1 MIVQLNASNNRL
13 VTGITIYPTSEEYNR
28 LQFYPNSIIVD
39 TNLITEDFDLYEV
52 LDGKTPTLIEGW
64 ETIKAN
70 RLAEYEAEEAR
81 IQAEEAAI
89 SIRAERNAKL
99 TESDWTQMPD
109 YTSET
114 KESWAIYRQAL
125 RDITTH
131 TNFPNLEDADWPVKP
146 S

>member
-1 MIVQLNASNNRL
+1 MKAHIVENNTIINTIEVESLDVMENL
-13 VTGITIYPTSEEYNR
+13 VEA
-28 LQFYPNSIIVD
+28 
-39 TNLITEDFDLYEV
+39 
-52 LDGKTPTLIEGW
+52 IEGSIGW
-64 ETIKAN
+64 SYINGVASPPIPDF
-70 RLAEYEAEEAR
+70 LEEK
-81 IQAEEAAI
+81 
-89 SIRAERNAKL
+89 IRTERNFLLAD
-99 TESDWTQMPD
+99 SDWTQMPD

>member
-1 MIVQLNASNNRL
+1 MIVQLDASNRL
-13 VTGITIYPTSEEYNR
+13 VTGITIYPASEEYNR
-28 LQFYPNSIIVD
+28 LQFYPNAIIVD

-81 IQAEEAAI
+81 IEAEGAAI

-99 TESDWTQMPD
+99 KESDWTQVTDAPVD
-109 YTSET
+109 QAA
-114 KESWAIYRQAL
+114 WATYRQAL

-131 TNFPNLEDADWPVKP
+131 TNFPNLQEADWPEIP
-146 S
+146 